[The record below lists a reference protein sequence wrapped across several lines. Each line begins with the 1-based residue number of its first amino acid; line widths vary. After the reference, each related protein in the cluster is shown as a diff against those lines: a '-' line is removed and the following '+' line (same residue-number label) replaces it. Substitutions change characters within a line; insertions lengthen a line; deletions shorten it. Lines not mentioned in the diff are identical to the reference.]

1 MEIGKTAN
9 RGTRIALVVFI
20 GGTLVLGIVL
30 FLVSQGFLSLHAKPE
45 YCLKPE
51 CIEAAA
57 SILSKVN
64 LSVDPCDN
72 FFRFACDGWIQSNP
86 IPEDM
91 PSYGIY
97 PWLRRNV
104 DLKLKEAIE
113 KADAKPLLHILRHSP
128 FRWPVLESNI
138 GPEGVWS
145 ERKFSL
151 LQTLATFRGQYSNSV
166 FIRLYV
172 SSDDKI
178 SNEHILKLD
187 QAALSLAVRED
198 YLDNSTEAKSYRDA
212 LYKFMVD
219 TAVLL
224 GANSSRAEHDMKSVL
239 RLEIKIAEIMI
250 PHENRTSEAMYNKMN
265 ISQLSAMIPQFDWL
279 SYIKK
284 VIDVR
289 LYPELKD
296 IGPSE
301 NVVVRV
307 PQYFKDLFR
316 ILGSERKKTIA
327 NYLVWRMVYSRI
339 PNLSRRFQYRWL
351 EFSRMEELIEGVR
364 WAFIDMLEKENE
376 WMDAGTKRKAKEKLY
391 GNGSSINNLRAGQAD
406 SGKRA
411 RAVLAKVGYPEF
423 IMNDTY
429 INEDLKSS
437 HLLSTLRTVM
447 VVVCFIQIKFS
458 ESDYFG
464 NVLQTRKWFTNPTT
478 VNAFY
483 SASTNQ
489 IRWGLE
495 QPLMSATGESELFG
509 YTPDLPT
516 IGFWLMDMVAG
527 GYLREAS
534 RWPRHLAESLD
545 DFQQEN
551 SRSLSFGEQNI
562 LGRKYDKNGNLDPW
576 WSMDSEEK
584 FKEKTKCMIN
594 QYSNYYW
601 KKAGLNVKGKR
612 TLGENIA
619 DNGGLRQAFRAY
631 RKWINDKRQGVEEPL
646 LPGIEF
652 TNNQLFFLSYAHG
665 LTPNVDPADADNG
678 LPCTQSSGL
687 SGGLEVPRRIPS
699 KLISKQQSVSQTP
712 RTMNWSPAGE
722 KEFECNGRGWY
733 DVKGD
738 ELLGRKKTFPEC
750 IREDIKINMI
760 ELAPPSP
767 SLVHQEIADSNSGAE
782 ELSLP
787 AQHLLTS
794 ILTVKVN
801 QRCCPLI
808 WCIQSN
814 MHYPHLL
821 YHQEAIQRHILT
833 RIQILL
839 SWFTDLLYLK
849 TVVHLLNS
857 LPQFTEEQETLNLP
871 FAQQNGTNPAL
882 LTLRGADHALGQEGL
897 RSFLLAFGNNTRWE
911 MNDPDSTVRGVHM
924 LPPGSTGSL

>member
-1 MEIGKTAN
+1 MEAETGSSMEIGKTAN

-104 DLKLKEAIE
+104 DLKLKALLEKSISRRRDTEAIQKAKILYSSCMNEKAIE

-172 SSDDKI
+172 SSDDKM

-239 RLEIKIAEIMI
+239 RLEIKIAE
-250 PHENRTSEAMYNKMN
+250 
-265 ISQLSAMIPQFDWL
+265 FDWL

-376 WMDAGTKRKAKEKLY
+376 WMDAGTKRKAKEK
-391 GNGSSINNLRAGQAD
+391 
-406 SGKRA
+406 A

-429 INEDLKSS
+429 INEDLKS
-437 HLLSTLRTVM
+437 
-447 VVVCFIQIKFS
+447 IKFS

-464 NVLQTRKWFTNPTT
+464 NVLQTRKYLAQTDFFWLRKAVPKTEWFTNPTT

-489 IRWGLE
+489 IRFPAGELQKPFFWGTE
-495 QPLMSATGESELFG
+495 YP
-509 YTPDLPT
+509 
-516 IGFWLMDMVAG
+516 
-527 GYLREAS
+527 
-534 RWPRHLAESLD
+534 
-545 DFQQEN
+545 
-551 SRSLSFGEQNI
+551 RSLSYGAIGVIVGHEFTHGFDNN
-562 LGRKYDKNGNLDPW
+562 GRKYDKNGNLDPW

-652 TNNQLFFLSYAHG
+652 TNNQLFFLSYAHVRCNSYRPEAAREQIQVG
-665 LTPNVDPADADNG
+665 AHSPPQFRVNG
-678 LPCTQSSGL
+678 AVSNFEEFQKAFNC
-687 SGGLEVPRRIPS
+687 PS
-699 KLISKQQSVSQTP
+699 NS
-712 RTMNWSPAGE
+712 TMN
-722 KEFECNGRGWY
+722 R
-733 DVKGD
+733 
-738 ELLGRKKTFPEC
+738 
-750 IREDIKINMI
+750 
-760 ELAPPSP
+760 
-767 SLVHQEIADSNSGAE
+767 GAE
-782 ELSLP
+782 SCRL
-787 AQHLLTS
+787 
-794 ILTVKVN
+794 
-801 QRCCPLI
+801 
-808 WCIQSN
+808 W
-814 MHYPHLL
+814 
-821 YHQEAIQRHILT
+821 
-833 RIQILL
+833 
-839 SWFTDLLYLK
+839 
-849 TVVHLLNS
+849 
-857 LPQFTEEQETLNLP
+857 
-871 FAQQNGTNPAL
+871 
-882 LTLRGADHALGQEGL
+882 
-897 RSFLLAFGNNTRWE
+897 
-911 MNDPDSTVRGVHM
+911 
-924 LPPGSTGSL
+924 